1 MHDTNA
7 KSNTVSFSTT
17 SKPSLH
23 SNNKSRANPS
33 VSTTKN
39 KPDSPCGNKYTSIK
53 QKEQQ
58 TSKIFFLNIQNLLPQ
73 SNTQRKLQYLNDRA
87 KEENAKILIMTETHL
102 TPDVLDE
109 EITIPNFNVF
119 RTDRINRKCG
129 GVCILIQENL
139 GVEKSK
145 SVHYSNSV
153 CEMLI
158 IHIEQMN
165 LHIICVYRPPDTT
178 NDEFTPCIDK
188 IESYLCNLPSTDNIM
203 ILGDFNFPFLSWIE
217 AEDSVIYHIKSGAK
231 TDEKLQAEK
240 LLNLTNKYFMN
251 QIITQPTRNTNTL
264 DLIFLNNTELIPNHT
279 VENESKCLSDHD
291 LITCH
296 IKEASDNNHPKIYKK
311 PEKLRIFNYWSQK
324 ASWDKMNQFLEKV
337 EWSENIT
344 QTSSVE
350 SDINY
355 LYELLFSASEQF
367 IPERKSTTYKQIP
380 RDRKKVFRRNKFL
393 KKKLR
398 TNTSKN
404 ETKTNK
410 INEELVQKQTKLIQS
425 HENERIIKEK
435 DLAKHVKK
443 KFKTFL
449 QIC

>member
-1 MHDTNA
+1 
-7 KSNTVSFSTT
+7 
-17 SKPSLH
+17 
-23 SNNKSRANPS
+23 
-33 VSTTKN
+33 
-39 KPDSPCGNKYTSIK
+39 
-53 QKEQQ
+53 
-58 TSKIFFLNIQNLLPQ
+58 
-73 SNTQRKLQYLNDRA
+73 
-87 KEENAKILIMTETHL
+87 MTETHL

-129 GVCILIQENL
+129 GVCILIHENL
-139 GVEKSK
+139 RVEKSK

-178 NDEFTPCIDK
+178 KDEFTPCIDK

-279 VENESKCLSDHD
+279 VENVSKCLSDHD

-296 IKEASDNNHPKIYKK
+296 IKEASDDNHPKINKK

-355 LYELLFSASEQF
+355 LYERLFSASEQF

-380 RDRKKVFRRNKFL
+380 RDRKKLFRRSKFL
-393 KKKLR
+393 KKKLL
-398 TNTSKN
+398 TSKN

-410 INEELVQKQTKLIQS
+410 INEELVQIQTKLIQS